1 MANLQRTRPHVTR
14 QLRVER
20 RIKTDVLPLYNA
32 TNQLQSSTVY
42 VCIYRMKVKK
52 LCLKDGINE
61 FLLLVD
67 EQVRVVL
74 IWPAGNRLGPAR
86 VVVVVFKLYVTL

>member
-1 MANLQRTRPHVTR
+1 
-14 QLRVER
+14 
-20 RIKTDVLPLYNA
+20 
-32 TNQLQSSTVY
+32 
-42 VCIYRMKVKK
+42 MKVKK